1 MPGQQGTELL
11 EKVRRLSPNIL
22 RILVT
27 AYADLD
33 STIEAVNTGAIYK
46 YIPKPWR
53 MQELKINLCRGL
65 EFYEL
70 QEERETLLLEKVSFY
85 HNMIIADR
93 LLSLSAMSEGLNH
106 HIRNALVAIRTFL
119 ELVPLKLEEE
129 KIDPEILRDPDFWNN
144 CRDRAENQ
152 VGKIVNLLGDL
163 WRATGKTKT
172 LFTDSI
178 NLSIV
183 LSKVIEALQKSLDHK
198 KITIENNIPSDF
210 PAIQGDKKNIARLF
224 ELLLQDEL
232 VTLPSACKIRL
243 SAKMSENSS
252 GQPYIAITLQDN
264 GPGLPQED
272 LQSVFNPFYFRGND
286 PKELGINLM
295 ACYFIVYHHGGH
307 IEAKSSET
315 EGTEFKITLP
325 TNANTN
331 MLQEQSQD
339 LLQKFLFIDSRWNT
353 IRKGLP

>member
-1 MPGQQGTELL
+1 
-11 EKVRRLSPNIL
+11 
-22 RILVT
+22 
-27 AYADLD
+27 
-33 STIEAVNTGAIYK
+33 
-46 YIPKPWR
+46 

-286 PKELGINLM
+286 PKEL
-295 ACYFIVYHHGGH
+295 V
-307 IEAKSSET
+307 K
-315 EGTEFKITLP
+315 P
-325 TNANTN
+325 
-331 MLQEQSQD
+331 
-339 LLQKFLFIDSRWNT
+339 
-353 IRKGLP
+353 